1 MIAFIQA
8 RMGSKRLPGKMSL
21 KLPDNKTLL
30 EAVINRL
37 EVHDV
42 FPVLLTTQNSED
54 DKLVEIANSL
64 EIPVFRGEELN
75 VLSRFTKAGEKFGV
89 AEDDFVFRICADNP
103 YLSHYLMD
111 QTLLACKNS
120 PKKDYI
126 SFGYNGKP
134 GIRYHTGIFVEAAKF
149 GALRSLLS
157 LNNYCFNEH
166 VTMGLYENP
175 KKYDIQICDI
185 PVEWHLNFEKIRLTI
200 DDVDDWNF
208 YLQTYPLLSPLDFSD
223 QRNLLL
229 SNDNWINLMEN
240 QIIKNQK

>member
-21 KLPDNKTLL
+21 KLPDDKTLL

-42 FPVLLTTQNSED
+42 LPVLLTTQNPED
-54 DKLVEIANSL
+54 DALVEIANFL
-64 EIPVFRGEELN
+64 GIPVFRGEEIN
-75 VLSRFTKAGEKFGV
+75 VLSRFTKAGEEFGV
-89 AEDDFVFRICADNP
+89 AEDDFVLRICADNP
-103 YLSHYLMD
+103 YLSHYIID
-111 QTLLACKNS
+111 QTLLACSNT

-134 GIRYHTGIFVEAAKF
+134 GIKYHTGIFVEAAKF
-149 GALRSLLS
+149 GALRSLLP
-157 LNNYCFNEH
+157 LNNNFFNEH

-175 KKYDIQICDI
+175 QKYAIQICDI
-185 PVEWHLNFEKIRLTI
+185 PVEWHTNFEKIRLTI

-208 YLQTYPLLSPLDFSD
+208 CLQTYPLLSPLDFSE

-229 SNDNWINLMEN
+229 SNENWINLMEN